1 MTTRNKN
8 AEVDT
13 APNDVD
19 ATLETMNPTW
29 EDAVRIYIDVLQN
42 PRATAGATIGA
53 KEDLLR
59 LARNFETAKAHIGKL
74 QEALDEATNPQR
86 KEK

>member
-1 MTTRNKN
+1 MTTRNSAEAATAKN
-8 AEVDT
+8 VGDT
-13 APNDVD
+13 
-19 ATLETMNPTW
+19 TLETMNPTW